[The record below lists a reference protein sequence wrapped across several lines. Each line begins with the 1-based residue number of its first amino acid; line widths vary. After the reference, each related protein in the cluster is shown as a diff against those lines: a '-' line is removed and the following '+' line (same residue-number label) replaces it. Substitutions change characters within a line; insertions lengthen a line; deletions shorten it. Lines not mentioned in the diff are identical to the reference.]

1 MSLLARA
8 LCVAFLLTGLGGVP
22 AAQAA
27 PDDWRFLHGDGSLY
41 DGESEFRSILRD
53 VMGVARFSPDGTL
66 LAAGTYRC
74 VGNGEDDCGGFV
86 RIHEP
91 DGGVADTPIIPN
103 FGITGLAWAP
113 DGTAVAVI
121 GQWITPGDTDRRIY
135 RVPIDGGSPTLVF
148 SDGRFLRVSHFGG
161 LSWHPSNGTLAF
173 IGHED
178 PEGDGFFDVLDS
190 DQVFTV
196 PATGGV
202 PTRYSA
208 RAGCAPT
215 GCETWTSF
223 RWPTWSPDGRLAV
236 NEGTRLPG
244 PGLRHRAD
252 RHPLARRGLVE
263 RAGRGWLHGPA
274 GLVGRR
280 QHAGSR
286 DRRRVG
292 DGYADT
298 RVLDSTSGAVIDH
311 IEGVIAEFADW
322 QPCPSGTCQTWGE
335 VVTRLSVDG
344 VARRRKVIVSGALD
358 PAPSRAA
365 SVSVVLHKRTRAG
378 AAWRR
383 VTTVSIP
390 VEDGR
395 YRRALSRPDGVQC
408 RAKATYFVVGPVSPD
423 RPATPGTRPSSPAD
437 DAPGR
442 RGTTVP
448 TVVFTGRQ
456 SSEIHR
462 SHDPKGAVSGQHL
475 RRDRRRL
482 RGPGP
487 QVRQARPGRLLG
499 RVVRAVPPGRSRS
512 SRRSRPPT
520 ATTSPS
526 SR

>member
-148 SDGRFLRVSHFGG
+148 SDGRFVRVSHFGG

-236 NEGTRLPG
+236 NEGTHSPDQVSDTARIGILSPG
-244 PGLRHRAD
+244 AASSSELAEGGSTG
-252 RHPLARRGLVE
+252 PLAWSADGSML
-263 RAGRGWLHGPA
+263 AHGT
-274 GLVGRR
+274 GDV
-280 QHAGSR
+280 S
-286 DRRRVG
+286 G

-383 VTTVSIP
+383 VTSVSIP

-423 RPATPGTRPSSPAD
+423 RASYPRDTA
-437 DAPGR
+437 
-442 RGTTVP
+442 
-448 TVVFTGRQ
+448 VF
-456 SSEIHR
+456 
-462 SHDPKGAVSGQHL
+462 AC
-475 RRDRRRL
+475 
-482 RGPGP
+482 
-487 QVRQARPGRLLG
+487 
-499 RVVRAVPPGRSRS
+499 
-512 SRRSRPPT
+512 
-520 ATTSPS
+520 
-526 SR
+526 